1 MIWRW
6 WSSSPRSASNKLFLK
21 QSRMIHRDWR
31 VCETSGSGSVCTS
44 KTVDQDRLAPVD
56 HVTDELQDRLEEGG
70 EFSIESAIHLP
81 PPERHVE
88 DEVVES
94 SLVEA
99 LDVGGAVDDGRHSS
113 PLETREISGG
123 LETKLSASHLTSA
136 RASPDLHQHR

>member
-1 MIWRW
+1 MC
-6 WSSSPRSASNKLFLK
+6 
-21 QSRMIHRDWR
+21 Q
-31 VCETSGSGSVCTS
+31 TSGSGSVCTS
-44 KTVDQDRLAPVD
+44 KTMDQDRLSPVD

-70 EFSIESAIHLP
+70 ELSIESAIHLP

-99 LDVGGAVDDGRHSS
+99 LDVGGAVDHGRHSP

-123 LETKLSASHLTSA
+123 LDTKLSASHQTSA

>member
-1 MIWRW
+1 
-6 WSSSPRSASNKLFLK
+6 
-21 QSRMIHRDWR
+21 MIHRDWR
-31 VCETSGSGSVCTS
+31 VCETSGSGSVGTS

-99 LDVGGAVDDGRHSS
+99 LDVGGTVYYSGNSTSLESS
-113 PLETREISGG
+113 EISGS
-123 LETKLSASHLTSA
+123 LQTNNTQLVYW
-136 RASPDLHQHR
+136 